1 MRIGVCGLGM
11 MGRAHLANA
20 LKIDGLEVVALCDI
34 DPTKLDFS
42 QAVTGNIA
50 FEPAQ
55 TSLDGVARYEEFD
68 RMLDEAG
75 LDAVIIASPSDQH
88 PPMAVA
94 ALEAGLHVFTE
105 KPIAVVPEQGE
116 RMCEAARDAGRT
128 LFVGH
133 VVRFLPA
140 YRNLAGWMRDATYGP
155 VVAAEFS
162 RSCGLP
168 GWGGRDWYADPA
180 RSGGMPVDLHIH
192 DADFVAHVFG
202 PPPAVRSFRARNE
215 RSGADVIDT
224 LYMYKGALVR
234 SHGAWLHRSSGFAA
248 WAVVTFEDA
257 TVSYHTGRGDHI
269 DVFRHEGAPDRVT
282 WSPEDGYEA
291 ELREFVR
298 CAESGRPSSVCT
310 PESALASLRLVC
322 SEMESAETNEPVR
335 C

>member
-1 MRIGVCGLGM
+1 MRIGICGLGM

-20 LKIDGLEVVALCDI
+20 LKIDELELVALCDV
-34 DPTKLDFS
+34 DPAKLDLAREVS
-42 QAVTGNIA
+42 GNIA

-55 TSLDGVARYEEFD
+55 TAPGGVDRYETFD
-68 RMLDEAG
+68 RMLDEAR
-75 LDAVIIASPSDQH
+75 LDAVIITSPSDQH
-88 PPMAVA
+88 SPMAVA

-116 RMCEAARDAGRT
+116 RMCEAARDAART

-133 VVRFLPA
+133 VVRFMPA
-140 YRNLAGWMRDATYGP
+140 YRKLEAWMRDGSYGP
-155 VVAAEFS
+155 VLAAEFS

-192 DADFVAHVFG
+192 DADFLTHALG
-202 PPPAVRSFRARNE
+202 PPPAVRSFRARDE
-215 RSGADVIDT
+215 HSGTDVIDT

-248 WAVVTFEDA
+248 WALVTFEEA
-257 TVSYHTGRGDHI
+257 TVSYHTGRGEHI
-269 DVFRHEGAPDRVT
+269 DVFRHEGPPDRVT
-282 WSPEDGYEA
+282 WPEADAYEA

-298 CAESGRPSSVCT
+298 CAESGRPSSVC
-310 PESALASLRLVC
+310 PPDSALASLRLVYK
-322 SEMESAETNEPVR
+322 EMESAETNEAVS